1 MGAEFKINM
10 MAQLS
15 GLGEPINFIKSGT
28 DETTPTAGSYMY
40 RTIAAANTAEAL
52 DLGDVSTVTAIV
64 LFAVDYDIVIDCD
77 CADVGSFDADL
88 TAKAAGIPVVITYPA
103 GNVYVQGE
111 TDQTPKYE
119 FLVIGTA

>member
-1 MGAEFKINM
+1 MAAEFKVNL
-10 MAQLS
+10 MAKLS
-15 GLGEPINFIKSGT
+15 GLGQTIKYPKEGT

-64 LFAVDYDIVIDCD
+64 LYAVDYDVDIDCD
-77 CADVGSFDADL
+77 YVAAFDADL

-103 GNVYVQGE
+103 GTVYVQGE
-111 TDQTPKYE
+111 TDQTSKFEY
-119 FLVIGTA
+119 LVVGEA

>member
-1 MGAEFKINM
+1 MAAEFKINM
-10 MAQLS
+10 LAQLA
-15 GLGEPINFIKSGT
+15 GLGEPINFIKSGV

-64 LFAVDYDIVIDCD
+64 LYAIDYDVDIDLD
-77 CADVGSFDADL
+77 WDTAFDADL

-103 GNVYVQGE
+103 GTVYIQGE
-111 TDQTPKYE
+111 TDQTPKLEY
-119 FLVIGTA
+119 LVIGTT

>member
-1 MGAEFKINM
+1 MAAEFNVKMI
-10 MAQLS
+10 AQLA
-15 GLGEPINFIKSGT
+15 GLGEPINFNKSGT

-52 DLGDVSTVTAIV
+52 DLGDVSTVTAII
-64 LFAVDYDIVIDCD
+64 LYAIDYDVLIDCD
-77 CADVGSFDADL
+77 YDDVAFDADL

-103 GNVYVQGE
+103 GDVYVQGE

-119 FLVIGTA
+119 YIVIGTA

>member
-1 MGAEFKINM
+1 MAAEFKINM

-15 GLGEPINFIKSGT
+15 GLGEQIDFIKSGT

-40 RTIAAANTAEAL
+40 RTIAIANDAEAL

-64 LFAVDYDIVIDCD
+64 LYAVDYDVDIDCD
-77 CADVGSFDADL
+77 YDDVAFDADL

-119 FLVIGTA
+119 FLVIGEA

>member
-1 MGAEFKINM
+1 MAAEFNVKM

-15 GLGEPINFIKSGT
+15 GLGEQIDFIKSGV

-64 LFAVDYDIVIDCD
+64 LFAVDFDVDIDCD
-77 CADVGSFDADL
+77 FVSSFDADL

-119 FLVIGTA
+119 YIVIGTA

>member
-1 MGAEFKINM
+1 MSAEFKVKM

-15 GLGEPINFIKSGT
+15 GLGEPVNFIKSGT

-64 LFAVDYDIVIDCD
+64 LFAVDYDIIIDCD
-77 CADVGSFDADL
+77 CANVGSFDADL

-111 TDQTPKYE
+111 TDQTSKYE
-119 FLVIGTA
+119 YLVIGTA

>member
-1 MGAEFKINM
+1 MAAEFQVKM

-15 GLGEPINFIKSGT
+15 GLGEQIDFIKSGT

-40 RTIAAANTAEAL
+40 RTIATANTAEAL

-64 LFAVDYDIVIDCD
+64 LYAVDYDVLIDCD
-77 CADVGSFDADL
+77 CADVGSFDVDQ

-111 TDQTPKYE
+111 ADQTPKYE
-119 FLVIGTA
+119 FLVIGEA

>member
-1 MGAEFKINM
+1 MVAEFKINLI
-10 MAQLS
+10 AQLS
-15 GLGEPINFIKSGT
+15 GLGEPLNFIKSGT

-64 LFAVDYDIVIDCD
+64 LYAIDYDILIDCD
-77 CADVGSFDADL
+77 YDDVAFDADL
-88 TAKAAGIPVVITYPA
+88 TAKAAGIPAVITYPS

-111 TDQTPKYE
+111 TDQKPKYE
-119 FLVIGTA
+119 FLVIGEA

>member
-1 MGAEFKINM
+1 MAAEFNVKM

-15 GLGEPINFIKSGT
+15 GLGEPIDFIKSGV

-52 DLGDVSTVTAIV
+52 DLGDVSTVTAII
-64 LFAVDYDIVIDCD
+64 LFAVDYDVDIDLD
-77 CADVGSFDADL
+77 FVSAFDADL

-111 TDQTPKYE
+111 TDQTPKFEY
-119 FLVIGTA
+119 LVIGTT

>member
-1 MGAEFKINM
+1 MAAEFKINM

-15 GLGEPINFIKSGT
+15 GLGEQIDFIKSGT

-40 RTIAAANTAEAL
+40 RTIAAANEAEAL

-64 LFAVDYDIVIDCD
+64 LWAVDYDVDIDLD
-77 CADVGSFDADL
+77 YVDAFDADL

-103 GNVYVQGE
+103 GTIYVQGE
-111 TDQTPKYE
+111 TDQTSVYE
-119 FLVIGTA
+119 YVVIGTT